1 MRHHDALLPNFPEVN
16 AHIEESEGRLGAYV
30 LGATLGL
37 GSSAAVR
44 SARDTDT
51 GETVAVK
58 VVDKTKVSR
67 YRTARRLHNELKL
80 TALVESP
87 NVARL
92 PEAAR
97 ARCGFLDAHRA
108 TFAPSDFEQRGKRR
122 CTRPRGSIWCW
133 STAARTCLGACR
145 GGRSRTGKARRT

>member
-16 AHIEESEGRLGAYV
+16 AYIDESEGRLGAYV

-92 PEAAR
+92 LEAAR
-97 ARCGFLDAHRA
+97 QRCG
-108 TFAPSDFEQRGKRR
+108 
-122 CTRPRGSIWCW
+122 
-133 STAARTCLGACR
+133 
-145 GGRSRTGKARRT
+145 SRILWTTIP